1 MLFNDPTGKILDL
14 TTVEVNEQLAIQSYV
29 TSSAVVLEL
38 GASCGIIS
46 YKLNTI
52 VGANHVAV
60 EPDTNL
66 QVALEANILANG
78 LTIKTEKSAIS
89 KIPLISVPQLTL
101 EALQTKYSLVFNT
114 LVAFNQPLLE
124 FIFQENPILYSQLDM
139 VIFNRP
145 SPSLGNFTTLTEN
158 LRKNGFGPVQTRYVE
173 VWQKGYIPPVVTPDP
188 IIPELSMFN
197 PNLQRQ

>member
-1 MLFNDPTGKILDL
+1 MAFNNTSGAVLDL
-14 TTVEVNEQLAIQSYV
+14 TTVEVNEQLAIQTYV

-46 YKLNTI
+46 YKLNAI

-66 QVALEANILANG
+66 QLTLEANILANG

-145 SPSLGNFTTLTEN
+145 FLNLSNFTTLTEN

-173 VWQKGYIPPVVTPDP
+173 VWQKGYVPPPP
-188 IIPELSMFN
+188 PQSIIPELSMFN
-197 PNLQRQ
+197 PNLQKQ